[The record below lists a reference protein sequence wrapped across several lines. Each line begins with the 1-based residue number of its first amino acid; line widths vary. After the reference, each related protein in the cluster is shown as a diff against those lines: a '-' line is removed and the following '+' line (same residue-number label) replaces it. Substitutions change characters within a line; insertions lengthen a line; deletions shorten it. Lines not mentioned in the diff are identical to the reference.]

1 MNKKIIL
8 QVILLAAIAG
18 LVWWLYS
25 MFNTPL
31 EFERLRKER
40 EAKVVERLKDIRTA
54 QRAFRNKYQKFTPNF
69 DSLIAFVANDSLVV
83 ERAIGSADDSLA
95 VAQGLVS
102 VEKYMVAVKD
112 TIQFIGDEVKADLN
126 NLRYIPGSNIPSKFN
141 RSGEWIEFAMDTASI
156 KTESAVVVPVVEVF
170 AQYPTFLGDLDEQE
184 LINFRDYQI
193 KTLNRADGLKVGSLT
208 ATTNE
213 AGNWDGE

>member
-1 MNKKIIL
+1 MKKILL
-8 QVILLAAIAG
+8 QVILLAAIAA
-18 LVWWLYS
+18 LVWWMYS
-25 MFNTPL
+25 LFNTPL
-31 EFERLRKER
+31 EFEKVRKER

-54 QRAFRNKYQKFTPNF
+54 QRAFRNKYLKFTPNF
-69 DSLIAFVANDSLVV
+69 DSLIAFIENDSLTY
-83 ERAIGSADDSLA
+83 ELAIGSADDSVA

-102 VEKYMVAVKD
+102 VKKFNVAVKD
-112 TIQFIGDEVKADLN
+112 TLSFISLDGNFN

-141 RSGEWIEFAMDTASI
+141 PTGEWQEFLMDTASI
-156 KTESAVVVPVVEVF
+156 KTESAVVVPVVEIF
-170 AQYPTFLGDLDEQE
+170 AKYPTFLGDLNEQE

-193 KTLNRADGLKVGSLT
+193 NTLNRADGLKVGSLT

>member
-1 MNKKIIL
+1 MKKILL
-8 QVILLAAIAG
+8 QVILLAAIVG

-31 EFERLRKER
+31 EFEQIRKER

-54 QRAFRNKYQKFTPNF
+54 QRAFRSKYLKFTPDF
-69 DSLIAFVANDSLVV
+69 DSLVAFVANDSLTF

-102 VEKYMVAVKD
+102 VETFKVAVKD
-112 TIQFIGDEVKADLN
+112 TIEFIGEEVRADFN
-126 NLRYIPGSNIPSKFN
+126 NLRYIPFSTEATGQLQQ
-141 RSGEWIEFAMDTASI
+141 FAMDTTSI
-156 KTESAVVVPVVEVF
+156 KTESAVVVPVIEIF
-170 AQYPTFLGDLDEQE
+170 AQYPTFLGDLDKQE
-184 LINFRDYQI
+184 LINFRDYQVN
-193 KTLNRADGLKVGSLT
+193 TLSRADGLKVGSLT

>member
-1 MNKKIIL
+1 MKKILL

-31 EFERLRKER
+31 EFERIRKER
-40 EAKVVERLKDIRTA
+40 EAAVVERLKDIRTA
-54 QRAFRNKYQKFTPNF
+54 QRAFRSKYTKFTPNF
-69 DSLIAFVANDSLVV
+69 DSLIAFVQNDSLTF
-83 ERAIGSADDSLA
+83 EHAIGSADDSVA

-102 VEKYMVAVKD
+102 VELFKVAVKD
-112 TIQFIGDEVKADLN
+112 TIEFIGKEVIADLN
-126 NLRYIPGSNIPSKFN
+126 NLRYIPFSVEATGKLQQ
-141 RSGEWIEFAMDTASI
+141 FAMDTTSI
-156 KTESAVVVPVVEVF
+156 KTESAVVVPVVEIF
-170 AQYPTFLGDLDEQE
+170 AKYPTFLGDLDKQE
-184 LINFRDYQI
+184 LINFRDYQV

-213 AGNWDGE
+213 AGNWE

>member
-1 MNKKIIL
+1 MKKILL

-31 EFERLRKER
+31 EFERVRKER

-54 QRAFRNKYQKFTPNF
+54 QRAFRSKYQKFTPNF

-112 TIQFIGDEVKADLN
+112 TIRFIGQEVKENFN
-126 NLRYIPGSNIPSKFN
+126 NLRFIPGSDLVSKFN
-141 RSGEWIEFAMDTASI
+141 EAGMRQEFVMDTASI
-156 KTESAVVVPVVEVF
+156 KTESAVVVPVVWVF
-170 AQYPTFLGDLDEQE
+170 AKYPTFLGDLDEQE

-193 KTLNRADGLKVGSLT
+193 KTLNRADGLQIGSLT